1 MRLYFATDISLSLT
15 VGLKMEPRRIAY
27 TTSAQHRNNITLTSK
42 YSHCDYY
49 CCMPA
54 AFTTAAHFTVSA
66 RRKVFNSC
74 GVLATISA
82 PSTASFSR
90 I

>member
-1 MRLYFATDISLSLT
+1 
-15 VGLKMEPRRIAY
+15 
-27 TTSAQHRNNITLTSK
+27 
-42 YSHCDYY
+42 
-49 CCMPA
+49 MPA

-66 RRKVFNSC
+66 RRKVLNSC